1 MASKM
6 NKKDL
11 YEAYKKQ
18 QKEIGLLSLEVS
30 NLENIREENCSK
42 ILLLEDENKELKKE
56 NETYYERWHQ
66 WMDKCLENKQEF
78 INIISEFKE
87 N

>member
-6 NKKDL
+6 NKKQL

-30 NLENIREENCSK
+30 NLQEELENSVDLQGYQGYQIEYEK
-42 ILLLEDENKELKKE
+42 LKKKYQDEKRLHNELKDEIKLL
-56 NETYYERWHQ
+56 YCKVWVS
-66 WMDKCLENKQEF
+66 QE
-78 INIISEFKE
+78 
-87 N
+87 